1 MALPQINEE
10 PVYEMV
16 VPSTKKTVK
25 YRPFL
30 VKEQR
35 NLLIAGESKDTR
47 QIMNSMLSVITNCV
61 EGVELKDL
69 TIYDTDYMFT
79 QIRSKSVGET
89 TDMIHTCECGEKNK
103 IQINLNEIVV
113 PDVEQNMKIK
123 INDNITLTMQYP
135 SYDDLLKNGITE
147 SLDDNMTDTTM
158 NLLRSCM
165 HSVQTEDEN
174 ILMRDETDEEIDRFI
189 NSLTTSQFD
198 MLMEFVQGMPIMQLT
213 HEYDC
218 QCGKK
223 NELKLQGIQ
232 DFFS

>member
-16 VPSTKKTVK
+16 VPSSKKTVK

-35 NLLIAGESKDTR
+35 NLLMAGESKDPR

-61 EGVELKDL
+61 QDVEIKDL

-89 TDMIHTCECGEKNK
+89 ADIVHTCECGEKNK
-103 IQINLNEIVV
+103 TRIDLTQIVV
-113 PDVEQNMKIK
+113 PEVEQNMKLK
-123 INDNITLTMQYP
+123 LTDSITLTMQYP
-135 SYDDLLKNGITE
+135 SYDDLLRSGIVD
-147 SLDDNMTDTTM
+147 SLEENASEASINMM
-158 NLLRSCM
+158 RASM
-165 HSVQTEDEN
+165 HSVQTEEEN
-174 ILMRDETDEEIDRFI
+174 IMLRDETDEEIDRFI
-189 NSLTTSQFD
+189 NSLTTAQFD
-198 MLMEFVQGMPIMQLT
+198 MIMEFCQGMPVLQLT

-218 QCGKK
+218 HCGKK
-223 NELKLQGIQ
+223 TTIKYKNEA
-232 DFFS
+232 S